1 MLDTLVAAGLKSPRR
16 ERQLRALQAIA
27 MEERVRLGTMLVKAG
42 LLNPEQLKIAVKFQK
57 EVGGKLGA
65 IIVKLGFL
73 EDHTLTDFIAKQQG
87 LQVVNLSEIVLP
99 ENLVRR
105 IPKKL
110 IEKHHVVPIE
120 SRGHSLTI
128 ATSDPFDY
136 EAIEELQLTLAD
148 VKIEM
153 KLAPRSQI
161 LRVISDFF
169 ERRDVE
175 EPAIREKSKDELLRD
190 LEEEDKPAG
199 DRITLLQL
207 REALMPLLI
216 EKGVITREE
225 LIRKA
230 REIEA
235 SREKETAR

>member
-1 MLDTLVAAGLKSPRR
+1 
-16 ERQLRALQAIA
+16 

-87 LQVVNLSEIVLP
+87 LPVVNLEELVLP

-120 SRGHSLTI
+120 SHRNSLTI

-136 EAIEELQLTLAD
+136 EAIEELQLTLTD
-148 VKIEM
+148 VKIEI

-161 LRVISDFF
+161 LKVIADFF
-169 ERRDVE
+169 EKKEGEDTTV
-175 EPAIREKSKDELLRD
+175 REKTKDELLRE

-199 DRITLLQL
+199 DRVTMLQL

-216 EKGVITREE
+216 EKGIITRED